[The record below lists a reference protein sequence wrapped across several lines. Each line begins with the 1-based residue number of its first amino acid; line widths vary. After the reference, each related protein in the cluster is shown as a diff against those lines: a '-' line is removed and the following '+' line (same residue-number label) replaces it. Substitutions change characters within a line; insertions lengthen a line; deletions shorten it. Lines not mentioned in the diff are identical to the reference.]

1 MPVAGEQPDAGAVAP
16 RHQPEVVMLDLVY
29 LVGAGGWAL
38 GGRWKAGF
46 DETGW
51 TGTHQHTGVI
61 AATGVNGESYKKG
74 SPLSP
79 RSCWRRNGN
88 PAGLAERRG
97 SAAPLIQRESC
108 GGAAVATRASGRV
121 FRAKK
126 KSGSCLWRAEVL
138 KR

>member
-1 MPVAGEQPDAGAVAP
+1 
-16 RHQPEVVMLDLVY
+16 MLDLVNPIGTGRR
-29 LVGAGGWAL
+29 LVGGGRKAGLDEAGG
-38 GGRWKAGF
+38 
-46 DETGW
+46 
-51 TGTHQHTGVI
+51 TGTLQHAGVI

-126 KSGSCLWRAEVL
+126 KSGLVQLSMEG
-138 KR
+138 

>member
-1 MPVAGEQPDAGAVAP
+1 MPLRVSKPHASRIAAH
-16 RHQPEVVMLDLVY
+16 HQPQAVVLDLVNPIGTGRR
-29 LVGAGGWAL
+29 LVGGGRKAGLDEAGG
-38 GGRWKAGF
+38 
-46 DETGW
+46 
-51 TGTHQHTGVI
+51 TGTLQHAGVI

-108 GGAAVATRASGRV
+108 GEAAMATRASGRV

-126 KSGSCLWRAEVL
+126 KSGLVQLSMEG
-138 KR
+138 